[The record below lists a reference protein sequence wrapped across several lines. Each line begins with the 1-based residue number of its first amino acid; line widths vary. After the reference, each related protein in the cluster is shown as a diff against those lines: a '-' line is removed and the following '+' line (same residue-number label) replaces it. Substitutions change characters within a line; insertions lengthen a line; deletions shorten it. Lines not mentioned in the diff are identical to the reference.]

1 MGPPAEQL
9 VRDYLSR
16 LSSAARGQLGRDDR
30 RALVNRTR
38 EFIERKTGLAGSPTA
53 FEVARLLSGLGDP
66 ASLVGQE
73 RQRLARLRG
82 EELGP
87 VGRGRLAR
95 MLRGDPDRVRGA
107 SWHWPIQEGSRADLQ
122 LTLLDASA
130 PAVDWGSAN
139 GAGGGRKSAS
149 PANRDADGTAALVPA
164 RAADVAEI
172 ADVAE
177 TADVGEISDPRPAET
192 VVVAS
197 QLAAPAYPRRARA
210 AAALAT
216 LASWSRRNRVEATA
230 VVLLGIGGAIFPPIW
245 LMGAAVALA
254 SRLWDRRDKW
264 LGLALP
270 VLLTVI
276 GLPVGIAVAGGRGTL
291 GQHLHEGWVFA
302 DVISRLVALLSAC
315 YLAWRAAR
323 GPRPP
328 APPPWTKPR
337 KIP

>member
-38 EFIERKTGLAGSPTA
+38 DFIERKTGLAGPPTA

-66 ASLVGQE
+66 ARLVSQE
-73 RQRLARLRG
+73 RQRLAMLRG
-82 EELGP
+82 EEVQP
-87 VGRGRLAR
+87 ASRGRLTR

-107 SWHWPIQEGSRADLQ
+107 SWHWPVQEGHRADLQ
-122 LTLLDASA
+122 LTLLDTGV
-130 PAVDWGSAN
+130 PAADLGRAN
-139 GAGGGRKSAS
+139 GAGGGRTSAG
-149 PANRDADGTAALVPA
+149 PAASDADGTDAGIPM

-172 ADVAE
+172 ADV
-177 TADVGEISDPRPAET
+177 GEISGPRPAEK
-192 VVVAS
+192 VVLAS
-197 QLAAPAYPRRARA
+197 EPAAPAYPRRARA
-210 AAALAT
+210 AAVLAT
-216 LASWSRRNRVEATA
+216 LARWSRRNKVEATA
-230 VVLLGIGGAIFPPIW
+230 VVLLGIGGAIFPPVW
-245 LMGAAVALA
+245 LIGAAVALA

-276 GLPVGIAVAGGRGTL
+276 GLPVGIAAVGSSGTL

-323 GPRPP
+323 GRRPP
-328 APPPWTKPR
+328 ATLSWSKPR